1 MKKAASYRDSTGPEL
16 EQQLLDARTEF
27 FNLKVQ
33 QSTGQLENSSRLGEL
48 RRDIARIM
56 TVQRERALIKG

>member
-1 MKKAASYRDSTGPEL
+1 MKKAATYRDSTEPEL
-16 EQQLLDARTEF
+16 AQQLLDTRTEF

-48 RRDIARIM
+48 RREIARIK
-56 TVQRERALIKG
+56 TVQREHALSKG